1 MFPKDFVWGVAS
13 SAYQVEGTDPDD
25 GRGKNVWDEFVRSGR
40 VYEQQTADVSCD
52 HMHRYKEDFAL
63 MRLLGIKNYRF
74 SLIWS
79 RILPA
84 GTGKVNEKAV
94 QMYRD
99 MILCMKENGI
109 RPFITM
115 FHWEFPYE
123 LFKKADGSMKM
134 WWSGLENMQK
144 SLQKISL
151 ICVPI
156 LSQSMSRSV
165 RLDWD
170 T

>member
-13 SAYQVEGTDPDD
+13 SAYQMEGTDPDD

-74 SLIWS
+74 SLSWS

-84 GTGKVNEKAV
+84 GTVMAGICGMQDFSRNV
-94 QMYRD
+94 
-99 MILCMKENGI
+99 ILFLRLWNGHA
-109 RPFITM
+109 P
-115 FHWEFPYE
+115 
-123 LFKKADGSMKM
+123 
-134 WWSGLENMQK
+134 
-144 SLQKISL
+144 
-151 ICVPI
+151 
-156 LSQSMSRSV
+156 
-165 RLDWD
+165 
-170 T
+170 

>member
-13 SAYQVEGTDPDD
+13 SAYQMEGTDPDD

-74 SLIWS
+74 SLSWS

-94 QMYRD
+94 Q
-99 MILCMKENGI
+99 
-109 RPFITM
+109 
-115 FHWEFPYE
+115 
-123 LFKKADGSMKM
+123 M

>member
-13 SAYQVEGTDPDD
+13 SAYQMEGTDPDD

-63 MRLLGIKNYRF
+63 MRLLGIK
-74 SLIWS
+74 
-79 RILPA
+79 
-84 GTGKVNEKAV
+84 
-94 QMYRD
+94 
-99 MILCMKENGI
+99 
-109 RPFITM
+109 
-115 FHWEFPYE
+115 
-123 LFKKADGSMKM
+123 M

-156 LSQSMSRSV
+156 LSRSMSRSV

>member
-1 MFPKDFVWGVAS
+1 
-13 SAYQVEGTDPDD
+13 
-25 GRGKNVWDEFVRSGR
+25 
-40 VYEQQTADVSCD
+40 
-52 HMHRYKEDFAL
+52 

-74 SLIWS
+74 SLSWS

-123 LFKKADGSMKM
+123 LFKKGGWLNEDV
-134 WWSGLENMQK
+134 WSGLENMQK

>member
-74 SLIWS
+74 HS
-79 RILPA
+79 A
-84 GTGKVNEKAV
+84 GQESFRREPG
-94 QMYRD
+94 R
-99 MILCMKENGI
+99 
-109 RPFITM
+109 
-115 FHWEFPYE
+115 
-123 LFKKADGSMKM
+123 
-134 WWSGLENMQK
+134 
-144 SLQKISL
+144 
-151 ICVPI
+151 
-156 LSQSMSRSV
+156 
-165 RLDWD
+165 
-170 T
+170 